1 MLESYESAK
10 ALVQTAQLNLGF
22 TKVTSL
28 VDGVA
33 AIATGQIGDLVG
45 PGTLLTTVSQ
55 ISPIKAYFPV
65 SEQEY
70 LRMPGFLNRADS
82 SMQPWGSNPE
92 HEPIHS
98 DGNRH
103 AKKEPVHGGEG
114 LWEASQLLYCS
125 LLRSASQTSATLD
138 HTAEAVVSTAA
149 DFKGFTR
156 ADFMRADGTGA
167 SLACPIVSVER
178 TAATGSMAGVADA
191 MAGGGCRVG
200 MDFLSISV
208 MGLLP

>member
-1 MLESYESAK
+1 
-10 ALVQTAQLNLGF
+10 VQHKG
-22 TKVTSL
+22 S
-28 VDGVA
+28 
-33 AIATGQIGDLVG
+33 G
-45 PGTLLTTVSQ
+45 PC
-55 ISPIKAYFPV
+55 
-65 SEQEY
+65 
-70 LRMPGFLNRADS
+70 
-82 SMQPWGSNPE
+82 
-92 HEPIHS
+92 
-98 DGNRH
+98 NRH

-125 LLRSASQTSATLD
+125 LLRSASQTSAALD

-149 DFKGFTR
+149 DLKGFTR

-167 SLACPIVSVER
+167 SLACPIVSVEGI
-178 TAATGSMAGVADA
+178 AATGSMAGVTDA